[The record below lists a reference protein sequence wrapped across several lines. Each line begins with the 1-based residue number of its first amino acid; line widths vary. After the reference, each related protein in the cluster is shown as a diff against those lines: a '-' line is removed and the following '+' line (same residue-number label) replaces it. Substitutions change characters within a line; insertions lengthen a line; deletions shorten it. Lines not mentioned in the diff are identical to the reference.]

1 MKNRYLLQLALW
13 LAGMGSFLH
22 CQAQL
27 FTVSGYVTDAASG
40 EQMIGATI
48 IDKRSFAGTVTN
60 EYGFF
65 SLTIPGGE
73 ATLQASYIG
82 YAHQLQTFSL
92 VRDTTFHFKLQSS
105 TELEEIVVEAEK
117 SGEQIQE
124 RTQMSTMEIPIEQ
137 IKSLP
142 AFLGEVDVLKT
153 LQLLPGVSGGSE
165 GTSGLF
171 VRGGSPD
178 QNLIL
183 LDGVPVYNASHLF
196 GFFSV
201 FNSDAI
207 NKVTLIKGGFPA
219 RYGGRLSSVVDI
231 RMKEGNMQS
240 YHGEGSIGLIASR
253 LTLEGPIVKD
263 KTAFIVSGRR
273 TYIDLITRPI
283 LQSQNE
289 GNSTQGY
296 YFYDL
301 NAKVNHKFSDK
312 DRLYVSG
319 YFGRDRAYFNN
330 DYQYD
335 EDTYRT
341 EESGIAW
348 GNATAVARWNH
359 MFNQKTFS
367 NLTATFTDYT
377 FSIFSNFKDEQETL
391 PDTYFG
397 FQYYSGISDWTLKYD
412 FDYIPSPK
420 HYIKY
425 GAGITYHTFRP
436 GASEFESD
444 DPDFEL
450 PPVSVGAANIYATEV
465 DLYAEND
472 HEVTDLLKVNYGM
485 HLSGFFVGESFYYG
499 IQPRVSARY
508 LLSPDLS
515 LKASFSTMTQY
526 IHLLTNSGIGLPTD
540 LWVPATDSVPPQRA
554 WQPAIGIAYSFK
566 KEYEVSVEG
575 YYKKMNDII
584 EYLDG
589 ANYLVDGLEGW
600 EEKVES
606 GEGWAYGAEF
616 FVQKKY
622 GQLSGWVGY
631 TLSWSNRR
639 FPNINLGETFPF
651 KYDRRHDFEIACIY
665 KLNDHIEFS
674 GTWVYTSGQPIT
686 LPVAKY
692 EGQFGEPLYAYEGR
706 NGYRMMAYH
715 RLDLN
720 VAFHKE
726 KKHWSRTW
734 NIGAYNAYS
743 RLNPYFIY
751 LEYDYQTNTNQ
762 YVQVSLFPII
772 PNISYEFKF

>member
-1 MKNRYLLQLALW
+1 MT
-13 LAGMGSFLH
+13 LH
-22 CQAQL
+22 GQV
-27 FTVSGYVTDAASG
+27 FTISGYVSDASSG
-40 EQMIGATI
+40 ERMIGATI
-48 IDKRSFAGTVTN
+48 IDKRNFAGTITN

-73 ATLQASYIG
+73 VTLQASYIG
-82 YAHQLQTFSL
+82 FANQLQTITLF
-92 VRDTTFHFKLQSS
+92 RDTTLHFKLQSS
-105 TELEEIVVEAEK
+105 AELEEIVVDAEK

-201 FNSDAI
+201 FNADAI

-240 YHGEGSIGLIASR
+240 YHGEGSVGVIASR

-263 KTAFIVSGRR
+263 KTSFILSGRR

-283 LQSQNE
+283 MQSQNE

-359 MFNQKTFS
+359 MFDQKTFG

-377 FSIFSNFKDEQETL
+377 FNISSNFKDEQETL

-397 FQYYSGISDWTLKYD
+397 FQYYSGISDWSLKYD
-412 FDYIPSPK
+412 IDYIPSPK

-425 GAGITYHTFRP
+425 GAGVTYHTFRP
-436 GASEFESD
+436 GATEFESD
-444 DPDFEL
+444 DPSFEI
-450 PPVSVGAANIYATEV
+450 PPMSVGASNINATELDV
-465 DLYAEND
+465 YAEDD
-472 HEVTDLLKVNYGM
+472 HEITDLFKVNYGL
-485 HLSGFFVGESFYYG
+485 HVSGFFVGNSFYYG
-499 IQPRVSARY
+499 IQPRVSGRY
-508 LLSPDLS
+508 LISPDLS
-515 LKASFSTMTQY
+515 VKASFSTMTQY

-566 KEYEVSVEG
+566 KDYEVSVEG
-575 YYKKMNDII
+575 YYKKMHDII

-589 ANYLVDGLEGW
+589 SNYLVDGLEGW

-616 FVQKKY
+616 FIQKKS

-639 FPNINLGETFPF
+639 FPTINLGETFPY

-665 KLNDHIEFS
+665 KLNDRIEFS

-686 LPVAKY
+686 LPIAKY
-692 EGQFGEPLYAYEGR
+692 EGVFGEPVYAYEGR
-706 NGYRMMAYH
+706 NGYRMMPYH